1 MKLYLAD
8 TGLLCAASLG
18 NIQFEILQNHMDVN
32 MGGIL
37 ENVFAQM
44 FTANGFGLHY
54 FDRKNK
60 GEVDFVLQKGQTVIP
75 VEIKSGKFVP
85 ISFGTG
91 CIDECF
97 RLEHG
102 KSVCFLPGE
111 YRTKREDP
119 LSPVVYGHV
128 SGTGKTQGKTYCR
141 CGSERPWVLDRLR
154 RLAPPF
160 RT

>member
-75 VEIKSGKFVP
+75 VEIKSGSSCRSHSALDALMNV
-85 ISFGTG
+85 S
-91 CIDECF
+91 DWN
-97 RLEHG
+97 LEKAYVFCQGNIEQKG
-102 KSVCFLPGE
+102 KILYLPWYMAMFLE
-111 YRTKREDP
+111 QEKLREKLIVDVD
-119 LSPVVYGHV
+119 LSGLGY
-128 SGTGKTQGKTYCR
+128 
-141 CGSERPWVLDRLR
+141 
-154 RLAPPF
+154 
-160 RT
+160 